1 MSTKTN
7 HSISVKH
14 IEKSR
19 INEIDF
25 NNLIFGNDFTDY
37 MFECDFKNGSW
48 NNPTIKPFGNL
59 SISPVAKVFHYGQA
73 VFEGM
78 KAYKDDQDKIW
89 LFRPED
95 NFNRINKSS
104 KRLAIPEFPKEL
116 FFKAL
121 ESMLQLDKDWI
132 KPGFGNSLYIRPF
145 VIATESGISASPS
158 SEYKFMIVCSPAHAY
173 YTGDIKVVIAE
184 YYSRSADGGVGAA
197 KAAGNYAAQF
207 YPTILARDEGFQQII
222 WTDSANH
229 QYIEEAG
236 TMNLFFRIGDT
247 LLTAPISDSI
257 LDGITRKSLIEI
269 AKKEGIK
276 IEIRPIKVTEIIEAQ
291 KCGNL
296 KEIFGSG
303 TAVVVMPIIG
313 FGYENMKYD
322 LPKVEN
328 SFSTILKKKLNDIQY
343 NISDDPFGWRVE
355 A

>member
-1 MSTKTN
+1 MK
-7 HSISVKH
+7 
-14 IEKSR
+14 IEKVKKSN
-19 INEIDF
+19 IPNIDF
-25 NNLIFGNDFTDY
+25 DNLNFGSVFTDH
-37 MFECDFKNGSW
+37 MFTCSFKKGKW
-48 NNPTIKPFGNL
+48 VNPEIKPYQPIL
-59 SISPVAKVFHYGQA
+59 ISPSARVFHYGQA
-73 VFEGM
+73 CFEGM
-78 KAYKDDQDKIW
+78 KAFKDQNDKVW
-89 LFRPED
+89 LFRPKENHD
-95 NFNRINKSS
+95 RIIKSS
-104 KRLAIPEFPKEL
+104 KRLAMPEIPEEIFME
-116 FFKAL
+116 AL
-121 ESMLQLDKDWI
+121 NVLLNLDKDWI
-132 KPGFGNSLYIRPF
+132 KTGMGNSLYIRPF
-145 VIATESGISASPS
+145 IFANQASLNATEAN
-158 SEYKFMIVCSPAHAY
+158 EYKFMIICAPAD
-173 YTGDIKVVIAE
+173 T
-184 YYSRSADGGVGAA
+184 YYSGEVRVKIEKSFSRASKGGVGSA